1 MKYFIII
8 FSFITLSLYSENPL
22 TPQRLGSPS
31 ETLKVFLDSMNGYSA
46 HLKNK
51 DEKAEAELEKALK
64 CLDTKEFPA
73 IIRIEKGKQSAVFL
87 KEVLDRIYAPDWKQ
101 IPSESS
107 SSVIL
112 KWVVPETEITL
123 LRVSSGD
130 REGEFLFSPDT
141 VQRAEEFYKKTKH
154 MPYLTGTGN
163 GAGYSTPWEDRLFPA
178 WSQKKYFS
186 LQLWQWIGIPVSF
199 LLGLMIRYFSRMF
212 FYILLRIARK
222 TPGEWDERVILA
234 SVEPGGYLLAA
245 GFWFILLYMSGIE
258 GRAFTVLSF
267 ILKAVFGY
275 AFIFL
280 VSRLCDVVNLFLKAR
295 AEQTKSILD
304 EQLVP
309 LLSKSI
315 KLTAVT
321 VSILLCVQN
330 MGINVLSI
338 LAGLGIGGLAIALA
352 AKDTA
357 ANLFGSVMIFL
368 DKPFLVGDHVIIGSS
383 EGVVEEIGFR
393 STRLRTW
400 DDSIVSIPNSTVASA
415 NINNMGMRRC
425 RRTNVTLNVTYDTS
439 SLKMEAFLEGIKNI
453 LRKRAVIQ
461 QDKLIVGFSTMNSSS
476 LDIIMHFY
484 ADTKDWAEDIELRQN
499 IYIEIMHL
507 AEEIGVTFAY
517 PSQSLYVETFPEK
530 EKTVKSHPK
539 SEEELTETAANFG
552 EQGKF
557 SRPNGMGIFTPP
569 FRETQAAET
578 GGSI

>member
-1 MKYFIII
+1 
-8 FSFITLSLYSENPL
+8 
-22 TPQRLGSPS
+22 
-31 ETLKVFLDSMNGYSA
+31 MNSYRT
-46 HLKNK
+46 HIQNR
-51 DEKAEAELEKALK
+51 DEKAETDLENAVK
-64 CLDTKEFPA
+64 CLDLKEFPA
-73 IIRIEKGKQSAVFL
+73 IIRIEKGKQTAVYL
-87 KEVLDRIYAPDWKQ
+87 KEVLDRIYAPDWQK
-101 IPSESS
+101 IPSEDS
-107 SSVIL
+107 SSVII
-112 KWVVPETEITL
+112 KWTVPETEINIQ
-123 LRVSSGD
+123 RISSGD
-130 REGEFLFSPDT
+130 REGEFLFSSDT
-141 VQRAEEFYKKTKH
+141 VQRSEEFLKKTKH
-154 MPYLTGTGN
+154 MPYLNGTGN
-163 GAGYSTPWEDRLFPA
+163 GAGYSTPWEERLFPA
-178 WSQKKYFS
+178 WSQKKYLS
-186 LQLWQWIGIPVSF
+186 LQLWQWIGIPAGF
-199 LLGLMIRYFSRMF
+199 FLGLMIRYFSRVF

-222 TPGEWDERVILA
+222 TPGEWDERIVLA
-234 SVEPGGYLLAA
+234 SLQPGGYLLAV
-245 GFWFILLYMSGIE
+245 GFWFILLYSSGIE
-258 GRAFTVLSF
+258 GRGFSVIGF
-267 ILKAVFGY
+267 ILKMIFSY

-280 VSRLCDVVNLFLKAR
+280 VSNLCDVVTLFLKSR
-295 AEQTKSILD
+295 AEKTKSILD

-309 LLSKSI
+309 LLSRTI

-368 DKPFLVGDHVIIGSS
+368 DKPFLVGDHVIIGSA
-383 EGVVEEIGFR
+383 EGKVEEIGFR
-393 STRLRTW
+393 STRIRTW

-453 LRKRAVIQ
+453 LRKRPVVH
-461 QDKLIVGFSTMNSSS
+461 QDTMIVGFSTMNSSS

-484 ADTKDWAEDIELRQN
+484 SDTKDWAEDIELRQN

-507 AEEIGVTFAY
+507 AEEIGVSFAY

-530 EKTVKSHPK
+530 EKTVKAHPK

-569 FRETQAAET
+569 FRETQTAET
-578 GGSI
+578 GSSI

>member
-8 FSFITLSLYSENPL
+8 FSFITFSLYSENPL

-31 ETLKVFLDSMNGYSA
+31 ETLKVFLDSMNSYRT
-46 HLKNK
+46 HLQNK
-51 DEKAEAELEKALK
+51 DEKSEAELEKALK
-64 CLDTKEFPA
+64 CLDLKEFPVL
-73 IIRIEKGKQSAVFL
+73 IRIEKGRQSAVYL
-87 KEVLDRIYAPDWKQ
+87 KEVLDRIYVPDWKQ
-101 IPSESS
+101 IPSEDN

-112 KWVVPETEITL
+112 KWTVPETEINVQ
-123 LRVSSGD
+123 RVSSGD

-141 VQRAEEFYKKTKH
+141 VQRAEEFFRKTRH
-154 MPYLTGTGN
+154 MPYLAGTGN
-163 GAGYSTPWEDRLFPA
+163 GAGYSTPWEERLFPA

-186 LQLWQWIGIPVSF
+186 LQLWQWIGIPAG
-199 LLGLMIRYFSRMF
+199 LLFGLMIRYFSRVI
-212 FYILLRIARK
+212 FYILIRLARK
-222 TPGEWDERVILA
+222 TPGEWDERVLLA
-234 SVEPGGYLLAA
+234 CLEPGGYLLAS
-245 GFWFILLYMSGIE
+245 GFWFILLYSSGIE
-258 GRAFTVLSF
+258 GRAFSIISF
-267 ILKAVFGY
+267 ILKAVFSY

-280 VSRLCDVVNLFLKAR
+280 VSRLCDVVTLFLKSR
-295 AEQTKSILD
+295 AEKTKSVLD

-309 LLSKSI
+309 LLSRTV

-321 VSILLCVQN
+321 VSVLLCVQN
-330 MGINVLSI
+330 MGINVLSL

-383 EGVVEEIGFR
+383 EGAVEEIGFR

-425 RRTNVTLNVTYDTS
+425 RRTNVAFDLTYDTS
-439 SLKMEAFLEGIKNI
+439 SLKMEAFLEGVKNI
-453 LRKRAVIQ
+453 LRKRPIVH
-461 QDKLIVGFSTMNSSS
+461 QDTMIVGFSAMKNSS
-476 LDIIMHFY
+476 LEVLMHFY

-499 IYIEIMHL
+499 IYVEIMHL
-507 AEEIGVTFAY
+507 AEEIGVSFAY

-530 EKTVKSHPK
+530 EKTVKTHPK

-569 FRETQAAET
+569 FREIQSAET

>member
-1 MKYFIII
+1 
-8 FSFITLSLYSENPL
+8 
-22 TPQRLGSPS
+22 
-31 ETLKVFLDSMNGYSA
+31 MNSYRM
-46 HLKNK
+46 HMQNK
-51 DEKAEAELEKALK
+51 DDKAEADLEKALK
-64 CLDTKEFPA
+64 CLDLKEFPV
-73 IIRIEKGKQSAVFL
+73 IIRPEKGKQSAVYL
-87 KEVLDRIYAPDWKQ
+87 KEVLDRIYVPDWKQ
-101 IPSESS
+101 IPSEEN
-107 SSVIL
+107 SSVL
-112 KWVVPETEITL
+112 MKWTVPDTEITVQ
-123 LRVSSGD
+123 RVGAGD
-130 REGEFLFSPDT
+130 REGEFLFSSDT
-141 VQRAEEFYKKTKH
+141 VQRSEEFFRKTRH
-154 MPYLTGTGN
+154 MPYLAGTGN
-163 GAGYSTPWEDRLFPA
+163 GAGYSTPWEERLFPV

-186 LQLWQWIGIPVSF
+186 LQLWQWIGIPAAF
-199 LLGLMIRYFSRMF
+199 LLGIMIRYLSRII
-212 FYILLRIARK
+212 FYILIRLARK
-222 TPGEWDERVILA
+222 TPGEWDERVLLA
-234 SVEPGGYLLAA
+234 ALQPGGYLLAA
-245 GFWFILLYMSGIE
+245 GFWFILLYASGIE
-258 GRAFTVLSF
+258 GRAFSVLGF
-267 ILKAVFGY
+267 ILKAVFSY

-280 VSRLCDVVNLFLKAR
+280 ISRLCDVVTLFLKNR
-295 AEQTKSILD
+295 AEKSKSVLD

-309 LLSKSI
+309 LLSRTI

-321 VSILLCVQN
+321 VTVLLCVQN

-383 EGVVEEIGFR
+383 EGSVEEIGFR

-453 LRKRAVIQ
+453 LRKRPVVH
-461 QDKLIVGFSTMNSSS
+461 QDTMIVGFSTMNSSS

-507 AEEIGVTFAY
+507 AEETGVSFAY

-530 EKTVKSHPK
+530 EKNVKSNPK
-539 SEEELTETAANFG
+539 SEEELAETAANFG
-552 EQGKF
+552 GQGKF

-569 FRETQAAET
+569 FRENQAAET
-578 GGSI
+578 GSSI